1 MGRSSHLGSQ
11 YHLAEQ
17 LPIFK
22 GKGIPQQKAKMAM
35 ALQGKNKQYLWSKIQ
50 PRHFQS
56 TAQYVGFSS
65 EKAGNLLQEMAM
77 QTAAVIHNVEQR
89 LPSDFPSHISDAIF
103 EGLEKQA
110 GKILSH

>member
-1 MGRSSHLGSQ
+1 MTPLYDVMSA
-11 YHLAEQ
+11 Y
-17 LPIFK
+17 PIFK
-22 GKGIPQQKAKMAM
+22 GKGIPPQKAKMAM

-65 EKAGNLLQEMAM
+65 EQAGNLLQEMAM